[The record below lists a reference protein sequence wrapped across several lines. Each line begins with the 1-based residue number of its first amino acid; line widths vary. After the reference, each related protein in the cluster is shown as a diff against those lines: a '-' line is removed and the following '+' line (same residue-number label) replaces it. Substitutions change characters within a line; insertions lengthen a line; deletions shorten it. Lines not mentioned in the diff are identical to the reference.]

1 MEVRIRTGG
10 KGKNAPLNPHGCG
23 PWTRLGARKK
33 LIQSDR
39 YSLMNGLRLQSLMA
53 TGLSLW
59 LGFLACVLGCAQPVL
74 GSETSSHTGV
84 FALNPAANE
93 DGNGEMGDAGPCCH
107 HGRGASSNNKPVA
120 QTVSCCPLDATL
132 MQKQDPVSRLRG
144 HWSVVVFLLLVFH
157 SSFPLSAS
165 DRENAPTVWHAGR
178 DVLLQ
183 THILRI

>member
-1 MEVRIRTGG
+1 
-10 KGKNAPLNPHGCG
+10 
-23 PWTRLGARKK
+23 
-33 LIQSDR
+33 
-39 YSLMNGLRLQSLMA
+39 MNGLRLRSWMA

-59 LGFLACVLGCAQPVL
+59 LGFLACVLGCAPPVL
-74 GSETSSHTGV
+74 GSETSSHSGV

-107 HGRGASSNNKPVA
+107 HGRGASPKNKPVA
-120 QTVSCCPLDATL
+120 QTVSCCPLDASL

-144 HWSVVVFLLLVFH
+144 QWSVAVLLLLVFH
-157 SSFPLSAS
+157 PSFPLSAS
-165 DRENAPTVWHAGR
+165 HRENSPTVWHAGR

>member
-1 MEVRIRTGG
+1 MGIG
-10 KGKNAPLNPHGCG
+10 AAHLGCG
-23 PWTRLGARKK
+23 TWTRLGARKK

-39 YSLMNGLRLQSLMA
+39 YSRMNALRLRSWMA

-74 GSETSSHTGV
+74 GSGTSAHTGV

-107 HGRGASSNNKPVA
+107 HGRGASSQNKPVA

-144 HWSVVVFLLLVFH
+144 QWSVAVLLLLVFH
-157 SSFPLSAS
+157 PSFPLSAR